1 MTVQKEIDLAYARIH
16 YPVGTVVG
24 TTQIWGP
31 TATQTRTIGNQNFTW
46 LEDGRVL
53 VGTVER
59 GDANYSMA
67 LKTSD
72 GWAKIIKSAK
82 DAIINQFPIY

>member
-1 MTVQKEIDLAYARIH
+1 MTVQKEIDLAYARTH
-16 YPVGTVVG
+16 YPIGTVVG

-31 TATQTRTIGNQNFTW
+31 DSKSTRTIGDQSFKW
-46 LEDGRVL
+46 MGDGRVL
-53 VGTVER
+53 VGTVEQ

-72 GWAKIIKSAK
+72 GWAKIIKP
-82 DAIINQFPIY
+82 AINNQFPIY